1 MNPPKISASWHIY
14 HQLHSFGHS
23 QKINPRTLG
32 REDALTTLLGR
43 FGAIPTPLDP
53 GAVQR
58 QFDYLC
64 VNRATKY
71 RHRMRLD
78 RRIAEVDAHNPV
90 EKHTEAVAT
99 RELVSLIRREMSESD
114 WSILWM
120 LAEGFTYGEVADKFG
135 MSVARLKSRVSR
147 TRSRIRSSP
156 TGRWVQEALAGS

>member
-1 MNPPKISASWHIY
+1 MNPPKIPAPWSLY
-14 HQLHSFGHS
+14 HQLHALGHS
-23 QKINPRTLG
+23 QKINSRTLG
-32 REDALTTLLGR
+32 RDDALTALLGR
-43 FGAIPTPLDP
+43 FGATPTPLDP

-78 RRIAEVDAHNPV
+78 RRYPEGDTHNPV

-99 RELVSLIRREMSESD
+99 KELVGLIRRELSESD

-120 LAEGFTYGEVADKFG
+120 LAEGFTYGELADKFG
-135 MSVARLKSRVSR
+135 MSVEKLKSRVRRNPISN
-147 TRSRIRSSP
+147 P
-156 TGRWVQEALAGS
+156 